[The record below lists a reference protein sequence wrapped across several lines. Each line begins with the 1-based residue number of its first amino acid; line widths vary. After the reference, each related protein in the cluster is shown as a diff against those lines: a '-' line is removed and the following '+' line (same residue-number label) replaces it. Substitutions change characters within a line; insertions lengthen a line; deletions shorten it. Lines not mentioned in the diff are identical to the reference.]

1 MDSASAA
8 AGAPASPAERA
19 QEEAIDWMVLLRSG
33 DVSADEHADFEQWLA
48 ANAEHRTAWAHVSG
62 RLDDTFQPLRSN
74 EAQAGA
80 AHHALLQPGAKR
92 PPARRRGRTGLLA
105 ITTLLCSAWLAEQY
119 TPLLEL
125 TADLHTAT
133 GEERVFALPDGST
146 VTLGARSA
154 ADIVFDGHERRVRL
168 RAGELIATV
177 APDTAH
183 PFVVETHEGQVR
195 VRGTGVVV
203 RQEAQRSFAQ
213 ALDEDAT
220 VTTRQGERAILHQG
234 EAIYFEQL
242 HVAQPRPRP
251 AEPKRPSS
259 PLPVKNFS

>member
-1 MDSASAA
+1 MERASAA
-8 AGAPASPAERA
+8 ASALSSPAERA
-19 QEEAIDWMVLLRSG
+19 LGEAIDWMVLLRSG
-33 DVSADEHADFEQWLA
+33 EVSPDERAAFEQWLA
-48 ANAEHRTAWAHVSG
+48 AEDEHRTAWAHVSG
-62 RLDDTFQPLRSN
+62 RLDDAFQPLRAS
-74 EAQAGA
+74 EAHASA
-80 AHHALLQPGAKR
+80 AHHVLLQPEAKR
-92 PPARRRGRTGLLA
+92 APTRRRGRTGLLA
-105 ITTLLCSAWLAEQY
+105 IATLLCSAWLAEQY
-119 TPLLEL
+119 TPLLDL

-133 GEERVFALPDGST
+133 GEQRVFALPDGST

-154 ADIVFDGHERRVRL
+154 ADIMFDGQERRVRL

-177 APDTAH
+177 VPDTAH

-203 RQEAQRSFAQ
+203 RQEADRSFAH
-213 ALDEDAT
+213 ALDEGAT
-220 VTTRQGERAILHQG
+220 VTTRQGERAVLHQG
-234 EAIYFEQL
+234 EATYFQQL